1 MKRCP
6 SCSRNFDDEALRFCP
21 HDGSGL
27 EPDVSTPPAELQATM
42 MATPSSMGGVSFPP
56 PPAATGSESGS
67 FKPPTADPSW
77 ARPAAPADSS
87 PSRKSGGINKKL
99 LFGGLGCLGLAVIV
113 GIVGIVVLFAFSGPS
128 SKMNPY
134 KGDLKELVPET
145 MGIYKRVDVDVLKD
159 RDKEG
164 FGAVSDAI
172 GVAYKDNADA
182 KVEMFVGNYATA
194 KDAEAGLES
203 FKNQQLGRGFSS
215 GESGSKKIGWSSVG
229 KRFTISK
236 DAAVG
241 KAIDRDIPNGAKI
254 ILAQEAT
261 PAKSKKLQF
270 VGWTNGS
277 VVFVVAGEESEAID
291 FEKAFDANVK

>member
-1 MKRCP
+1 
-6 SCSRNFDDEALRFCP
+6 
-21 HDGSGL
+21 
-27 EPDVSTPPAELQATM
+27 M